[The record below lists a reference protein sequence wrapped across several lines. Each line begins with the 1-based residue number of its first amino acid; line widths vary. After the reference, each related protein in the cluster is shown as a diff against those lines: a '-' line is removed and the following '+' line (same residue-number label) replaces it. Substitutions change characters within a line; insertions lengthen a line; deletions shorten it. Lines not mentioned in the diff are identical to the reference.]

1 MSLPPPGPCL
11 AGSLALAGPTFPA
24 METSLRTLA
33 RINLGQTP
41 AKLLRGG
48 LDFRPPHW
56 HGAGAGGGA
65 WDGAA
70 AGPPAGSPLGVGPGA
85 AAAAAAGGGELPLAA
100 VVVTAAGGVLA
111 LRPLPPA
118 PPQHAQQAAP
128 LQRALGRHP
137 AAAPLS
143 GASHAQYRG
152 GRLGP
157 FTGRPVGPLFRHPA
171 PVGAGGM
178 EASPPASPML
188 GLQQAQQAQHAQQA
202 QQQQAEA
209 EQDQGQRMS
218 LDEALPPRPDAVA
231 GEGEGEVAAAAAAAA
246 GASAGPEPA
255 AAAEGAAQEEGGGL
269 GWAILD
275 GDLLEE
281 LQGLPDGVQLE
292 LLGGQGV

>member
-24 METSLRTLA
+24 METSLSTLA

-48 LDFRPPHW
+48 LEFRPPHW

-70 AGPPAGSPLGVGPGA
+70 AGPPTGSPLGEGA
-85 AAAAAAGGGELPLAA
+85 GVTAAAAAGGGELPLAA

-188 GLQQAQQAQHAQQA
+188 GPQQAQQA
-202 QQQQAEA
+202 QQQQEAEA

-218 LDEALPPRPDAVA
+218 LDEALAPRPHAMAGA
-231 GEGEGEVAAAAAAAA
+231 GEGQVAAAGAAAA
-246 GASAGPEPA
+246 GASAGPGPA
-255 AAAEGAAQEEGGGL
+255 AAAEGAAREEGEEEGGGP